1 GLHSWSI
8 PPSFMA
14 QFPKRGRGNVNR
26 RSQLV
31 GRAFG
36 TGLALLLLPG
46 VVMVGAAVLAQGSGA
61 APPADA
67 LPKKTYTNKSILRLP
82 LRIDESARS
91 TVREVGLYVKM
102 GVGDWGCAAVAP
114 PMQSHFAYQ
123 VPRDGEYWFSVVTVD
138 QSGQA
143 NPPDVGKEPPNLIVV
158 VDTQMPDVEVR
169 PLPLASGEVF
179 LQCEIRDANPD
190 PASCKLEYR
199 AADQSWRPLER
210 FPDTP
215 CIFRVPEADVLT
227 G

>member
-1 GLHSWSI
+1 
-8 PPSFMA
+8 MA
-14 QFPKRGRGNVNR
+14 QFPKRGRGKVNR
-26 RSQLV
+26 RSRLV

-46 VVMVGAAVLAQGSGA
+46 VVMVGAAVLAQGPGA

-67 LPKKTYTNKSILRLP
+67 LPKKTYTNKSMLRLP

-91 TVREVGLYVKM
+91 AVREVRLYVKM
-102 GVGDWGCAAVAP
+102 GVGDWSCAAVAP

-123 VPRDGEYWFSVVTVD
+123 APRDGEYWFSVVTVD

-143 NPPDVGKEPPNLIVV
+143 NPPDVGRELPNLIVV

-179 LQCEIRDANPD
+179 LQAGIPRRRPELAAFGTVPGHAVHLPRPGSRRAHRPS
-190 PASCKLEYR
+190 ASNRRRSC
-199 AADQSWRPLER
+199 
-210 FPDTP
+210 
-215 CIFRVPEADVLT
+215 
-227 G
+227 